1 MDTEAIRQGMDA
13 ETIPWAEGVQ
23 EALRRDPLLTKAE
36 IARALG
42 ISEPVCAYR
51 LDQSSIEIKRRWRKQ
66 TGEKSPGARFLAE
79 NAKKFVWTRRNG
91 RLDNLDPERY
101 ASLKL
106 RLGQEPD
113 MRLAEEFGLYPALVA
128 AIRKEEG
135 IEAYSERKKP
145 LPEGLEARL
154 GKEPD
159 AALAEEFGLSR
170 QRIAQIRVEFKIP
183 PVSQYVA
190 PK

>member
-1 MDTEAIRQGMDA
+1 M

-23 EALRRDPLLTKAE
+23 EALRLDPLLTKAE

-51 LDQSSIEIKRRWRKQ
+51 LDQSGVEVKRGWRKQ
-66 TGEKSPGARFLAE
+66 TAEKSPGLLFLAQ
-79 NAKKFVWTRRNG
+79 NAKRLVWVRRNG
-91 RLDNLDPERY
+91 RRDGLSP
-101 ASLKL
+101 AQHAALKL

-113 MRLAEEFGLYPALVA
+113 MKLAEEFGLYPALIS
-128 AIRKEEG
+128 AIRREEG
-135 IEAYSERKKP
+135 IEAYSERKKS
-145 LPEGLEARL
+145 LPEGLESRL

-170 QRIAQIRVEFKIP
+170 QRIAQIRSELKIP

-190 PK
+190 NKS